1 MLQYTKHFNFVT
13 YVLVTYMSRIITH
26 IVVVIVVIV
35 VTIPFNKFFL
45 TIIKLL
51 MILFLRCDSL
61 FSTCFHLLFVICV
74 FALCSC
80 VVSVTG
86 LMAVVSAQ

>member
-13 YVLVTYMSRIITH
+13 YVLVTYMSRIFTH
-26 IVVVIVVIV
+26 VVVVI
-35 VTIPFNKFFL
+35 IPFNKFFL